1 MRYILLLRGI
11 NVGGK
16 NKVKMSELKEHLSTL
31 GFSNVV
37 PYINSGNLIFESD
50 LEAQEIKE
58 QIRRMLAEQYP
69 FDILFAL
76 IDAAAY
82 AKAFSDLPDWWCGE
96 LARRDVLFFTD
107 EVDRDGMIEDIRGM
121 KLHSEAV
128 YFTDIGVF
136 WGKFDEKE
144 YLRTAYHKQLGSKV
158 YYKQITIRNGNTAE
172 RILRMLKG
180 LMVPKGPYA
189 VRK

>member
-1 MRYILLLRGI
+1 MKYILLLRGI

-16 NKVKMSELKEHLSTL
+16 NKVKMDELKEWLSAL
-31 GFSNVV
+31 GFDHVV
-37 PYINSGNLIFESD
+37 SYINSGNLIFEAD
-50 LEAQEIKE
+50 LEVQTIKD
-58 QIRRMLAEQYP
+58 QIRQILAEQYP

-76 IDAAAY
+76 IDAEAY
-82 AKAFSDLPDWWCGE
+82 AKAFADLPDWWYDK

-107 EVDRDGMIEDIRGM
+107 EVDRDNMVEDIHRM
-121 KLHSEAV
+121 KLHGEAV
-128 YFTDIGVF
+128 HFADVGVF

-172 RILRMLKG
+172 KILTMLEG
-180 LMVPKGPYA
+180 
-189 VRK
+189 